1 MRVAILDEN
10 DRAINFAVVANVDE
24 LEGVRTAP
32 AEDSGNIGDLWD
44 GEVFVPPEPPPPAVP
59 AAVTRFQARKKLLL
73 AGLLDAVEPAINA
86 IPDAMQRRLAMIEWQ
101 DAQEFMRQRP
111 LVVAIGAALGL
122 SSAELD
128 TLFIEASAL

>member
-10 DRAINFAVVANVDE
+10 DRAINFAVVTNVDD

-32 AEDSGNIGDLWD
+32 AEDSGSIGDLWD
-44 GEVFVPPEPPPPAVP
+44 GVQFVPPESSPPAVP
-59 AAVTRFQARKKLLL
+59 TTITRRQARQKLLL

-86 IPDAMQRRLAMIEWQ
+86 IADATERGLAMIEWQ

-111 LVVAIGAALGL
+111 LVIAIGAALGL